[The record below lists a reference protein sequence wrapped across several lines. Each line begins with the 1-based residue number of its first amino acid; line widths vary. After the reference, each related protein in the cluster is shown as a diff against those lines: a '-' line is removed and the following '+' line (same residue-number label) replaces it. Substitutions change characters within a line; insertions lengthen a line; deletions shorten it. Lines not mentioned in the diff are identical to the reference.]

1 MKKCEKLREKALLK
15 AELDK
20 LALKENSKEGL
31 EKFPDPLQIAKP
43 KKDAYIALMCALFS
57 YGSSKNIVK
66 FLKTLDFSLI
76 DKSENEI
83 KKAMK
88 NLKYRF
94 QSQSDVE
101 QIFIT
106 FAKLKKTYDLEKI
119 FTEPY
124 KKSGNITDGILNF
137 IKIAYEINPCK
148 SKGYTHFFGSI
159 WKGEPKSPLK
169 RYNMFLRWMVRK
181 DELDMGLWR
190 GISPA
195 DLLIPLDTHT
205 QKISLKHGLLTRK
218 SYDFKAVL
226 ELTQNLKK
234 LDPKDPIKYD
244 FALYRLGQNGS

>member
-148 SKGYTHFFGSI
+148 SKGYTHFFGST
-159 WKGEPKSPLK
+159 WQDEPKSPLK

-226 ELTQNLKK
+226 ELTQNLK
-234 LDPKDPIKYD
+234 
-244 FALYRLGQNGS
+244 N